1 MKKSRCLLKLA
12 AVVSSLLLVGVFVSY
27 RAGAFDG
34 RTRTSETPPDSGRNT
49 AFEENIDSAEILTI
63 PFDSEP
69 LKKGDRAFMYS
80 SKSIA
85 PLIEPSR
92 KLEKSR

>member
-1 MKKSRCLLKLA
+1 MKKSRFLLKLA

-27 RAGAFDG
+27 RAGAFDWLI
-34 RTRTSETPPDSGRNT
+34 RTSDTPPDLGSNT
-49 AFEENIDSAEILTI
+49 AVEASISSDEDQNNS
-63 PFDSEP
+63 FDAAP

>member
-1 MKKSRCLLKLA
+1 MKKSRFLLKLA

-27 RAGAFDG
+27 RAGAFDWL
-34 RTRTSETPPDSGRNT
+34 TRSSETPPDLGGNT
-49 AFEENIDSAEILTI
+49 AVDASINSGKDENNS
-63 PFDSEP
+63 FDAAP
-69 LKKGDRAFMYS
+69 LKKGYRAFMYS

-92 KLEKSR
+92 KEEKSR